1 MDKIDNINV
10 QRILWCCDY
19 KRISIDDLSRA
30 LGIAKNTIDKLIEGS
45 DSLTYNQLRKLANYF
60 DRGVLF
66 FLEETPLVD
75 NQVLSAAFRTIAN
88 QKFNLDSSTKALVER
103 AEKQREIYAALVED
117 LDDPPPLFVSP
128 EISEEPVRAAAQ
140 VRRWLGLS
148 DRNDFKS
155 FRAAIENKGI
165 LVFLT
170 NGFQGKW
177 QIPKQNPILGFSLYD
192 PRLPLVV
199 VKKAQQESRQS
210 FTLMHEL
217 AHILSHRSSVI
228 DDESDFAL
236 YTGNER
242 VANEFAAH
250 VLLPDSF
257 LNQINLQEKPGSAE
271 QFDDWLRI
279 YRNRWGVSTEVML
292 LRLLSSHRVSQGEY
306 DDYKYWVSSRQDVEN
321 AEGVRLYRHRE
332 PRNIFGDRYVR
343 SVLEAL
349 DQERITI
356 NKASKFLDGLKLSDI
371 RKLESYCATH

>member
-1 MDKIDNINV
+1 MDKIENINV
-10 QRILWCCDY
+10 QRILWCCDF
-19 KRISIDDLSRA
+19 KRVSIDDLSRA
-30 LGIAKNTIDKLIEGS
+30 LGIAKNTIDKLIDGS

-66 FLEETPLVD
+66 FLEETPPVD
-75 NQVLSAAFRTIAN
+75 SQVLSAAFRTIAN
-88 QKFNLDSSTKALVER
+88 QKVDLDSSTKALVQR

-117 LDDPPPLFVSP
+117 LDDPPPPFVP
-128 EISEEPVRAAAQ
+128 PDISEEPIRASAQ
-140 VRRWLGLS
+140 VRKWLGLS

-177 QIPKQNPILGFSLYD
+177 QIPKKNPILGFSLYD
-192 PRLPLVV
+192 PKLPLVV

-217 AHILSHRSSVI
+217 AHILIHRASVI
-228 DDESDFAL
+228 DDESDFAS
-236 YTGNER
+236 YTGHER

-250 VLLPDSF
+250 VLLPDS
-257 LNQINLQEKPGSAE
+257 LLSQIQLQEKPSNVE

-292 LRLLSSHRVSQGEY
+292 LRLLSNHRVSQDEY
-306 DDYKYWVSSRQDVEN
+306 DDYKYWMSSRQDVEN
-321 AEGVRLYRHRE
+321 TDGVRLYRHRE

-371 RKLESYCATH
+371 RKLESYCATY

>member
-217 AHILSHRSSVI
+217 AHILIHRSSVI